1 MRGVLPT
8 TADVV
13 IVGAGSAGCVIAERL
28 SRDPARSVVLVER
41 GPRAWPSATVRDLG
55 GLPIES
61 GADYAVDIEE
71 MSGLGVVRGRGVGGS
86 AAVNGGYFL
95 RWHPD
100 DFVGWPDDWGLE
112 DIATSFDELDGPNGT
127 MGVSAFADD
136 ELADVVEHFETYWAK
151 ELPVRAPRDAW
162 PITGVNRVRS
172 NRDGR
177 LRRTSAEAY
186 LRPVV
191 DRPNLSVVTDAEVAE
206 LIVSGTRVDGV
217 RIGDEALSTGEVV
230 LSAGTLGTA
239 AILLRSDL
247 GALAGIRELPIHEHR
262 EILVHYRRRDV
273 VAHRR
278 TALLQS
284 VVHTADDLEIRCYS
298 ADMANYVK
306 GLPPAGP
313 AIGVAVMRPGSA
325 GSIRTGPSGT
335 IVDLGSMD
343 PASAHKAGRGVDA
356 VATMLA
362 SNDFADIVE
371 PGSIAVDPVV
381 RTSQHAWGSMPMGKR
396 TDSRGGV
403 DGIAGLRIVDGSIL
417 PTAGRSGPHATIMM
431 VAVRIADELIPTR
444 RHGP

>member
-1 MRGVLPT
+1 MRGLLPT

-28 SRDPARSVVLVER
+28 SRDSARSVVLVER
-41 GPRAWPSATVRDLG
+41 GPRVWPSAAVLELSH
-55 GLPIES
+55 LPIEP
-61 GADYAVDIEE
+61 GTDFAVDIEE
-71 MSGLGVVRGRGVGGS
+71 MSGLGVVRGRGLGGS
-86 AAVNGGYFL
+86 SVVNGGYFL

-100 DFVGWPDDWGLE
+100 DFVGWPDDWTSD
-112 DIATSFDELDGPNGT
+112 DIAAAYHELDGPHGT
-127 MGVSAFADD
+127 MGVSTFADD

-162 PITGVNRVRS
+162 PIIGVNRVRS

-177 LRRTSAEAY
+177 LRRTAAEAY
-186 LRPVV
+186 LRPVA
-191 DRPNLSVVTDAEVAE
+191 DRSNLSVVTDAEVAQ
-206 LIVSGTRVDGV
+206 LIVSGSRVDGV

-239 AILLRSDL
+239 AILLHSGL

-298 ADMANYVK
+298 DDMANYVN
-306 GLPPAGP
+306 GIPRSGP

-325 GSIRTGPSGT
+325 GSIRIGPSGP

-343 PASAHKAGRGVDA
+343 PASAHKAECGVDA

-362 SNDFADIVE
+362 SSDFVDIVE
-371 PGSIAVDPVV
+371 PGSIAADPVV

-396 TDSRGGV
+396 TDSLGGV
-403 DGIAGLRIVDGSIL
+403 DGIAGLRIVDGSLL

-431 VAVRIADELIPTR
+431 VAVRIADELIQTR